1 MIGIIFQYILGFL
14 ITAFF
19 AYAGVMAIFD
29 IKEAGIATMVA
40 MWLFAYGGIYII
52 KSAQKRRKAMF
63 SFKKYEH
70 YFSDDFD
77 ASIEKLSEAVGE
89 NGEDVFENLE
99 FMMDNNFI
107 DNASINQKSSSIV
120 FQFGN
125 NSSNSSSCE
134 NKDKDKNKNRVPE
147 FVAITCK
154 NCGGINKILKGD
166 VGECDFCGSPIQ

>member
-40 MWLFAYGGIYII
+40 MWVFAYGGIYII
-52 KSAQKRRKAMF
+52 KSANKRRKAMF
-63 SFKKYEH
+63 SFEKYKH
-70 YFSDDFD
+70 YFSSDFD
-77 ASIEKLSEAVGE
+77 ELAEAVGE
-89 NGEDVFENLE
+89 DGEEMLKNLD
-99 FMMDNNFI
+99 FMADNNFI
-107 DNASINQKSSSIV
+107 DNAYVTQKSSSIV

-125 NSSNSSSCE
+125 NSSNSSSDE
-134 NKDKDKNKNRVPE
+134 NKNENKNKNKNKEPE
-147 FVAITCK
+147 FVAITCQS
-154 NCGGINKILKGD
+154 CGGINKILKGD